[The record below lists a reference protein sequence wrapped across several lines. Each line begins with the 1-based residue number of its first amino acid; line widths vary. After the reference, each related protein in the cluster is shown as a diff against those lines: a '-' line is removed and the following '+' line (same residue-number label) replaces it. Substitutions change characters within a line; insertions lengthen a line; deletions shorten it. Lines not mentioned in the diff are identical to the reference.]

1 MIFHNKE
8 FFWLFLLVA
17 ILYFLIQNKKSI
29 IENIFDKSMLK
40 KMLFKKQGLS
50 YKTRMNI
57 MLLGMVFFIIALA
70 RPQILNKEIKISSS
84 FNNVVVAIDMSKSMF
99 AKDIYPNR
107 FEFAKRKFFNLLD
120 LFKNAKIALLGFS
133 SQTFLISPLTQDFYS
148 LKYLTKNLSF
158 DYLNLKGTD
167 ILSVLKAAN
176 SLFQDEKKKALLIFS
191 DGGDKKDFS
200 KEIAFAKTHGI
211 SVYIYNTATKKGG
224 VIKTKNGVLKDKN
237 NNIVI
242 TKRNE
247 FIKELA
253 LKSGGAYMDY
263 SLKKDDIKLLIEAI
277 KSHFKTKKESDK
289 LIKDYKE
296 LFVYPLFVGIVL
308 LFISFFSIPSFRG
321 RK

>member
-17 ILYFLIQNKKSI
+17 ILYLLIQNRKSI

-40 KMLFKKQGLS
+40 KMLFKRQGLS

-120 LFKNAKIALLGFS
+120 FFKNAKIALLGFS

-176 SLFQDEKKKALLIFS
+176 SLFQNEKKKALLVFS
-191 DGGDKKDFS
+191 DGGDKRDFS
-200 KEIAFAKTHGI
+200 KEIAFAKHTAL
-211 SVYIYNTATKKGG
+211 VYIFIIQIILCKNKSLYLLT
-224 VIKTKNGVLKDKN
+224 IK
-237 NNIVI
+237 I
-242 TKRNE
+242 
-247 FIKELA
+247 
-253 LKSGGAYMDY
+253 
-263 SLKKDDIKLLIEAI
+263 
-277 KSHFKTKKESDK
+277 
-289 LIKDYKE
+289 
-296 LFVYPLFVGIVL
+296 
-308 LFISFFSIPSFRG
+308 
-321 RK
+321 